1 MAINIRAPALLCIL
15 MHLLVFFATNAH
27 ARDAAQHND
36 IGANDFQAGNITS
49 FVAQDI
55 KANDLQ
61 AKNTTS
67 QFDVQVRVLPRPG
80 KPRPERPQSHRD
92 FLKALRKGCGHLNM
106 LARDNVDQSPFTDD
120 KSLSDNGWTET
131 RTTQRAY
138 GSEFPSGQSYGRTG
152 GNYQN
157 QINADAGMLLS
168 LNNYSPSYMIN
179 MTYGTG
185 PAPPLNRLSD
195 ILWLQWGEAVQA
207 RHALEDVKG
216 YGNIKWFYQ
225 HTVADDF
232 SMSIMDE
239 IQSMPNQTLLP
250 YPGNTYSMTDG
261 KVNGDIARAI
271 LGSSNGNVVAFFL
284 AQHRAKV
291 GKKLTVSKVQF
302 FSDAKV
308 NEYDRHFLFHIV
320 EVVEWEKAKKL
331 NGTTTETIGENSPA
345 ACQSFA
351 RVSSDGWNASE
362 MENFIASSA
371 QIFFLRSDG
380 KNTKGPSTVPFY
392 HGRD

>member
-1 MAINIRAPALLCIL
+1 MAISIRAPAWWCIL
-15 MHLLVFFATNAH
+15 LHLLVLFTTNAH

-36 IGANDFQAGNITS
+36 IEISDFQAGNITS
-49 FVAQDI
+49 FVAQDV

-67 QFDVQVRVLPRPG
+67 QLDVQVRVLPRPG
-80 KPRPERPQSHRD
+80 EPRPERPQSHRD
-92 FLKALRKGCGHLNM
+92 FLKAMRKGCGHLNM
-106 LARDNVDQSPFTDD
+106 LSNDNVDQSPFTDD

-131 RTTQRAY
+131 SLTMDRLPPIKADIAAVFRDLGISTSNGDNFVYSWDQDHAGTTQRAY
-138 GSEFPSGQSYGRTG
+138 GSEFPSGLSYGRTG

-168 LNNYSPSYMIN
+168 LNNYSPSYMVN

-195 ILWLQWGEAVQA
+195 IFWLQWSEAVQA

-261 KVNGDIARAI
+261 QVNGDIARAI

-284 AQHRAKV
+284 AQHRAEI

-302 FSDAKV
+302 FGDAKV

-320 EVVEWEKAKKL
+320 EVVEWEKAKKW
-331 NGTTTETIGENSPA
+331 NGTTTETIEENSPA
-345 ACQSFA
+345 A
-351 RVSSDGWNASE
+351 
-362 MENFIASSA
+362 
-371 QIFFLRSDG
+371 
-380 KNTKGPSTVPFY
+380 
-392 HGRD
+392 